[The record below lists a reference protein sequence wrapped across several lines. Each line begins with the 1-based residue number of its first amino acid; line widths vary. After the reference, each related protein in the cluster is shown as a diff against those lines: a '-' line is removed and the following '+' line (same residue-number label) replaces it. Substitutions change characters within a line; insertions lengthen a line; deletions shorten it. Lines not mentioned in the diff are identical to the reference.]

1 MQSSSFNIYYSYDIS
16 NTPSL
21 HHKTNHRPG
30 PLTIISSQSHF
41 FFTISLFLNFLNL
54 FFFKVADTSCD
65 TQCVWTQCTYVL
77 ILSNIFSIDRGGKW
91 KFTFSLK
98 QSLISSH
105 KPGPVI
111 QSLSNFCISY
121 IMRYR
126 WRLSCLHSDGVALQA
141 RLQKPNSYRK
151 SKIQCFCTNCS
162 VLAKR
167 LLQVT
172 AGARSTINSWQHILY
187 DTNMYVRVQ
196 CSI

>member
-1 MQSSSFNIYYSYDIS
+1 MTFQ
-16 NTPSL
+16 THL
-21 HHKTNHRPG
+21 
-30 PLTIISSQSHF
+30 
-41 FFTISLFLNFLNL
+41 LFITKQIEPFIFHNFVLG
-54 FFFKVADTSCD
+54 FFKVADTSCD

-77 ILSNIFSIDRGGKW
+77 MLSNIFSIDSGGKW

-98 QSLISSH
+98 RSLISSH

-141 RLQKPNSYRK
+141 MLHRPNSYRK

-187 DTNMYVRVQ
+187 DTNIYVRVQ
-196 CSI
+196 CSSVVSEDTDHTSGAQMTFLGYVICR